1 MTRRMIRRSVY
12 PDNQPADMTRLKAFR
27 VHLLASACIGAVVAT
42 LVFFLWYPDFYFKA
56 SGAQILI
63 ATLIFVDVVIGPALT
78 LLLFKPG
85 KWGLAFDMTV
95 ILILQLCAL
104 LYGLSVIIGS
114 RPVFMVAAVDRF
126 VVVSA
131 NQIDWDEM
139 PDDANSSFSQLSWTG
154 PRLVG
159 LQLPEDLKERNRLT
173 LLDVAGRHSEA
184 MPKLYV
190 PYSESADI
198 LMARAKPFDVLLR
211 RPQPDAELAR
221 NWLQRSGRQADS
233 LVWVPMQARKLEMV
247 MVIDRASKEPIA
259 ALSMDP
265 W

>member
-1 MTRRMIRRSVY
+1 
-12 PDNQPADMTRLKAFR
+12 MTRLKAFG
-27 VHLLASACIGAVVAT
+27 VHLLVSACIGAVVAM
-42 LVFFLWYPDFYFKA
+42 LVLFLWYPDFYFKA

-95 ILILQLCAL
+95 ILILQLSAL

-131 NQIDWDEM
+131 NQIDRDEM
-139 PDDANSSFSQLSWTG
+139 PDDPDSSYHQLSWTG
-154 PRLVG
+154 PRMVG
-159 LQLPEDLKERNRLT
+159 LQLPGGVEERNRLT
-173 LLDVAGRHSEA
+173 LLDVAGRHSET

-190 PYSESADI
+190 PYSKSADD
-198 LMARAKPFDVLLR
+198 LMARAKAFDELLR
-211 RPQPDAELAR
+211 RPQPDADLAR
-221 NWLQRSGRQADS
+221 NWLQRSGREAES

-247 MVIDRASKEPIA
+247 MVIDRATREPIA

-265 W
+265 WQLVVRDAGGG

>member
-1 MTRRMIRRSVY
+1 
-12 PDNQPADMTRLKAFR
+12 MTRLKAFR
-27 VHLLASACIGAVVAT
+27 VHLLASACVGAVVAT

-131 NQIDWDEM
+131 NQIDRDEM
-139 PDDANSSFSQLSWTG
+139 PDDANSRFSQLSWTG

-159 LQLPEDLKERNRLT
+159 LQLPEDLQERNRLT
-173 LLDVAGRHSEA
+173 LLDVAGQRRGPSCMCPAEICRYPDGQGQA
-184 MPKLYV
+184 LRGAAARRSRMRSWPV
-190 PYSESADI
+190 NGYS
-198 LMARAKPFDVLLR
+198 
-211 RPQPDAELAR
+211 
-221 NWLQRSGRQADS
+221 
-233 LVWVPMQARKLEMV
+233 
-247 MVIDRASKEPIA
+247 
-259 ALSMDP
+259 DP
-265 W
+265 V